1 MKLSSQINMGVFA
14 LLLLAFTVLSSLEL
28 SEIKSRTSASIKQE
42 VEKAQLRYE
51 TSVLQTSPLPTQ
63 SKQSLIDSLLSQLV
77 LQPFLSAAKVID
89 VEGNVFAKYE
99 RPPNI
104 IIPTWYLQL
113 DSAPAI
119 NEKTPLSN
127 NEGYLWVTSDKSY
140 IYSEITAVLIKNAV
154 IFCALFFALALYIV
168 TVTKF
173 AKRPI
178 VNSIRK
184 LNEINNHNFTPS
196 QVNAFTTDYRQL
208 TSTVNNL
215 NTSLASKFNDITQQS
230 ERFKTEA
237 NKDTLTKLSNRS
249 AFERHTRALLS
260 DTSNSQ
266 EKELILIRLAQ
277 LTTINTKLG
286 MLAGDN
292 YVKSIADFLVHE
304 AKYSCKSGFVFRLS
318 GGDFALISEVMGRD
332 ERNLMLENMSKQFAN
347 ATPLRDGSK
356 AVWMGVARFSNQMT
370 LQQVMESADS
380 ALMSAMKTQKG
391 WQFSSEVSQ
400 VHNNTKWRERLTY
413 IVSQQYADI
422 LIQPVMNVE
431 RNAPA
436 YYETFS
442 RFKDKDTNDII
453 PMAQLIPASER
464 LDLIP
469 QVDKLVASL
478 VLKKLSVT
486 AHQVAINISNAS
498 IASDE
503 FRKWLIEELR
513 SRETLCPRLIF
524 EVEDAALI
532 HHREVAETF
541 CRQLIQLGC
550 RIAIEHFGDH
560 FASLSGLRAIQPHF
574 VKLSGRLTQ
583 GIHINNDNQLFVSSL
598 INIAKGLDIHVIA
611 VMVENEAESV
621 ALSKLDVEHQQ
632 GYYFAKPSLWTMY

>member
-1 MKLSSQINMGVFA
+1 MKLSSQINLGVFA
-14 LLLLAFTVLSSLEL
+14 LMLLAFTVLSSIEL
-28 SEIKSRTSASIKQE
+28 SEIKSRTSVSIEQE
-42 VEKAQLRYE
+42 AEEARLRYE
-51 TSVLQTSPLPTQ
+51 TTVLQTSAMSSQ
-63 SKQSLIDSLLSQLV
+63 SKQSVIDAMLRQMV

-99 RPPNI
+99 RSPNTI
-104 IIPTWYLQL
+104 VPNWYLQL
-113 DSAPAI
+113 DSAPAVNKKI
-119 NEKTPLSN
+119 PFSN
-127 NEGYLWVTSDKSY
+127 NDGYLLVTSDTSY
-140 IYSEITAVLIKNAV
+140 IYTEITAILIKNAV
-154 IFCALFFALALYIV
+154 IFCGLFFALALYIV

-173 AKRPI
+173 ARRPI
-178 VNSIRK
+178 ANTIKK
-184 LNEINNHNFTPS
+184 LNEINSHDFTPS

-208 TSTVNNL
+208 TSTVNTL
-215 NTSLASKFNDITQQS
+215 TTSLASKFNDIAQQS

-260 DTSNSQ
+260 DTSNFQ

-304 AKYSCKSGFVFRLS
+304 AKHNCKSGFVFRLS
-318 GGDFALISEVMGRD
+318 GGDFALISEIMGRD
-332 ERNLMLENMSKQFAN
+332 ERDLMLENMSKQFAN

-356 AVWMGVARFSNQMT
+356 ATWMGVTRFSSQMS

-380 ALMSAMKTQKG
+380 ALMAAMKTQKG

-400 VHNNTKWRERLTY
+400 VHSNTKWRERLNY

-431 RNAPA
+431 RNTPA
-436 YYETFS
+436 YYETFA
-442 RFKDKDTNDII
+442 RFKDKDTNDVI

-469 QVDKLVASL
+469 QVDKLVAGI
-478 VLKKLSVT
+478 VFKKLTVT
-486 AHQVAINISNAS
+486 SHQVAINISNAS
-498 IASDE
+498 IANGE
-503 FRKWLIEELR
+503 FRQWLIEELR
-513 SRETLCPRLIF
+513 TRETLCPRLIF

-532 HHREVAETF
+532 HHREVAENF

-550 RIAIEHFGDH
+550 RITIEHFGDN
-560 FASLSGLRAIQPHF
+560 FASLAGLRAIQPQF

-583 GIHINNDNQLFVSSL
+583 GIHTNKDNQLFVSSL
-598 INIAKGLDIHVIA
+598 INIAKGLNIHVIA
-611 VMVENEAESV
+611 EMVENEAESV

-632 GYYFAKPSLWTMY
+632 GYYFSKPSLWTMY